1 MRELEKPNCEKIAT
15 KAKETVIISNTP
27 NSEGLKK
34 IAYKGTTI
42 IDIDLAM
49 NSEAEY
55 KEIELKKTLEALNS
69 SMLFI
74 QMVIKQRFF
83 GL

>member
-15 KAKETVIISNTP
+15 KAKETVIISNAP

-34 IAYKGTTI
+34 IAYTGTTI
-42 IDIDLAM
+42 IDIDLVM